1 MTPAK
6 PNPPRGQGSLPPTVN
21 QRTPIGGTITPPRPP
36 RPTPAPPPIKIPP
49 KPVIK
54 TPPPPPSKPI
64 PKPVPTPNPKS
75 ARAFNQQQ
83 QFAEMMPD
91 LANRSPAYKR
101 GGGVKSGGSVSK
113 RADGRATKGKTKG
126 RMI

>member
-6 PNPPRGQGSLPPTVN
+6 PNPPRRTIVQPP
-21 QRTPIGGTITPPRPP
+21 PSPPPRPPRTIAVTNPVPP
-36 RPTPAPPPIKIPP
+36 RPTPAPRPQ
-49 KPVIK
+49 
-54 TPPPPPSKPI
+54 
-64 PKPVPTPNPKS
+64 PKPVPAPNPKS

-113 RADGRATKGKTKG
+113 RADGCAQRGKTKG

>member
-6 PNPPRGQGSLPPTVN
+6 PNPPRRTIVQPP
-21 QRTPIGGTITPPRPP
+21 PSPPPRPPRTIAVTNPVPP
-36 RPTPAPPPIKIPP
+36 RPTPAPA
-49 KPVIK
+49 
-54 TPPPPPSKPI
+54 
-64 PKPVPTPNPKS
+64 PNPKS